1 MWLIDVQHSLKQDPK
16 FAQLKVQLALFT
28 NEFGVIRSKGRLS
41 NADLHYTAKYPA
53 ILSREH
59 YFTKLIVKSCHE

>member
-1 MWLIDVQHSLKQDPK
+1 MWLNDVQHSLKQDPK

-28 NEFGVIRSKGRLS
+28 NKYGVIRSKGRLS

-53 ILSREH
+53 ILPR
-59 YFTKLIVKSCHE
+59 